1 MHDLLFLF
9 LILFVAL
16 LVGQLLPASWSPG
29 HVAAEAFEN
38 RVPLLPA
45 GYPQEQPQGSN
56 NNNIVTPPFP
66 PGDMDP
72 AHWKSVGDNWFHEP
86 VYALGSYA
94 QVTNNVRYPSSPDNG
109 SCTPPSFCGSF
120 YAPGEVYMG

>member
-1 MHDLLFLF
+1 MRDLLFLF

-16 LVGQLLPASWSPG
+16 LVGQLLPDSWAPG
-29 HVAAEAFEN
+29 RVAREAF
-38 RVPLLPA
+38 VPLLPA
-45 GYPQEQPQGSN
+45 GYPRSLETNQL
-56 NNNIVTPPFP
+56 TPPFP
-66 PGDMDP
+66 QGDMDP
-72 AHWKSVGDNWFHEP
+72 AHWKSASDNWFHEP

-120 YAPGEVYMG
+120 YAPGEVYLG

>member
-1 MHDLLFLF
+1 MRDLLFLF

-16 LVGQLLPASWSPG
+16 LVGQLLPASWAPG
-29 HVAAEAFEN
+29 RVAAEAFEN

-45 GYPQEQPQGSN
+45 GYPRALET
-56 NNNIVTPPFP
+56 NIVTPPFP
-66 PGDMDP
+66 AGDMDP
-72 AHWKSVGDNWFHEP
+72 AHWKGAGDNWFHEP

>member
-1 MHDLLFLF
+1 MRDLLFLF

-16 LVGQLLPASWSPG
+16 FVGQFLPDSWA
-29 HVAAEAFEN
+29 HEAFEN

-45 GYPQEQPQGSN
+45 SYIQEQGSN
-56 NNNIVTPPFP
+56 NNNNNNIVSPPFP
-66 PGDMDP
+66 PGDMNP
-72 AHWKSVGDNWFHEP
+72 AHWKGVGDNWFHEP